1 MKKILDIAR
10 AELSSIF
17 YSPIAWLLLTMF
29 AVQSF
34 VVLNDTI
41 EFELYLEQ
49 MGSGDKDSKTFI
61 VLRVLSQ
68 MASKL
73 FFFIPLLTMGVIA
86 RERYSG
92 SITLL
97 LSSPIKISQIIFGKY
112 LALMTYCLLLII
124 ILLIFVFIG
133 GQAVENVEY
142 PRAFSAV
149 LGVFLL
155 MCTYVAIGV
164 FMSCLTIHQVV
175 AALSTLAVL
184 GALNYIGKV
193 GQGIP
198 LLGDIAYWFSLS
210 DRTQKF
216 IFGLLTSKN
225 VLYFIIISGMF
236 LSFSI
241 LKLSA
246 GRKIESKAKKV
257 GKYLLVMAVAVVIG
271 YTTSRPSFISY
282 MDVTRNQINS
292 LSATSLAIIKPIK
305 DKNWKLTSYVN
316 ILDDDL
322 REYGMPSAKNKEYA
336 RFEKYTRHIPNLEI
350 ERILYYD
357 KISDGRIYWQYPEK
371 TDEEIAQLIAKQMG
385 LNFEEILTPD
395 EMREI
400 IDLEDEG
407 HEFVQYLQVDGMEAD
422 GKEVDGKVADGKKT
436 FLRMFGDSKHVPSE
450 KEISAAFKRV
460 LQGAVKIAF
469 VTGHRERSVV
479 KQGVQNYGT
488 SITAKLNRFAMINQG
503 FDIATVRLD
512 VPVNEDVNILV
523 LADPKEALTEAEQLN
538 LHHYIERGGDL
549 LIIGDVGRQAIVNPL
564 LKELG
569 VELMSGQL
577 LQKTDFSGDVIQSLF
592 ANGADKIGFN
602 GRRLMRSVTASKAVG
617 LKYEKLINSSVK
629 GFTAI
634 PVLTTEGQN
643 VWNRQGSVDLES
655 TVLSFNPETD
665 TKGIFTLALALSRQI
680 SGKEQHIMVLGDG
693 DILSLGEV
701 MRPDI
706 VGVNG
711 ITFLPDIYKWLSHG
725 AYPIEIGSSIP
736 TDHRLIIT
744 TDEIISLKYLFY
756 VVFPGL
762 ILLFGFSLLYRR
774 KRR

>member
-1 MKKILDIAR
+1 MKKTLDIAR

-17 YSPIAWLLLTMF
+17 YSPISWLLLAVF
-29 AVQSF
+29 SVQSF
-34 VVLNDTI
+34 VVLNDAI
-41 EFELYLEQ
+41 ESEFYMDQ
-49 MGSGDKDSKTFI
+49 MGYDYLGSKTATI
-61 VLRVLSQ
+61 LAKTYRSLLYQ
-68 MASKL
+68 MTLKL
-73 FFFIPLLTMGVIA
+73 FLFIPLLTMGVIA

-112 LALMTYCLLLII
+112 LALMVYCLLLLT
-124 ILLIFVFIG
+124 ILLIFVFVG
-133 GQAVENVEY
+133 GQAIENVEY
-142 PRAFSAV
+142 PWVFSGI

-155 MCTYVAIGV
+155 MCTYVAIGL

-175 AALSTLAVL
+175 AALSTLVVL

-198 LLGDIAYWFSLS
+198 LLGDITYWFSLS

-216 IFGLLTSKN
+216 LSGLLTSKD

-236 LSFSI
+236 LSFSM

-257 GKYLLVMAVAVVIG
+257 GKYLLVMTITVVIG
-271 YTTSRPSFISY
+271 YTTSRPSLISY
-282 MDVTRNQINS
+282 MDVTRNQTNS
-292 LSATSLAIIKPIK
+292 LSETSLAIIKPIK

-316 ILDDDL
+316 ILDEDL
-322 REYGMPSAKNKEYA
+322 QNYGMPSAKNKEYA
-336 RFEKYTRHIPNLEI
+336 RFEIYTRHIPNLEI
-350 ERILYYD
+350 ERIRYYD
-357 KISDGRIYWQYPEK
+357 KTSDLSIYYRYPEK
-371 TDEEIAQLIAKQMG
+371 NDEEIARLIAKQMG
-385 LNFEEILTPD
+385 LDFEEILTPD

-407 HEFVQYLQVDGMEAD
+407 HRFVQHLQVDGMDTD
-422 GKEVDGKVADGKKT
+422 GKKVDGKKA
-436 FLRMFGDSKHVPSE
+436 FLRMFSDGQHVPSE
-450 KEISAAFKRV
+450 TEISAAFKRV

-479 KQGVQNYGT
+479 KQGMQHYGA
-488 SITAKLNRFAMINQG
+488 SITAKLLRDAMVNQG

-512 VPVNEDVNILV
+512 VPVDEDVNILV
-523 LADPKEALTEAEQLN
+523 LADPKEPLSEAEQLN
-538 LHHYIERGGDL
+538 LHHYIEHGGDL

-569 VELMSGQL
+569 VALMSGQL
-577 LQKTDFSGDVIQSLF
+577 LHKTEDYAGDFIQSLY
-592 ANGADKIGFN
+592 AKDVDKIGFDKKKW
-602 GRRLMRSVTASKAVG
+602 MVTASKAVG
-617 LKYEKLINSSVK
+617 LKYDQSIDDSVG

-643 VWNRQGSVDLES
+643 VWNRQGLVDLES

-665 TKGIFTLALALSRQI
+665 TKGVFTLALALSRQV

-693 DILSLGEV
+693 DMLSLGEV
-701 MRPDI
+701 RRQDL
-706 VGVNG
+706 GGFNG
-711 ITFLPDIYKWLSHG
+711 IFIPSIYRWLSHG
-725 AYPIEIGSSIP
+725 AYPVDIGFIAAS
-736 TDHRLIIT
+736 DHKLIIT
-744 TDEIISLKYLFY
+744 TDEILLLKYVFY
-756 VVFPGL
+756 AVFPGL